1 MKLAKDMFKAGDIY
15 KISKTKQ
22 KIKSKLNKQYALI
35 QNDQESMIKR
45 ESTPLV
51 DDQNNVVIVWSIS
64 DNVFP
69 QVFSINSILV

>member
-15 KISKTKQ
+15 KISKTKK

-69 QVFSINSILV
+69 QVFSLF